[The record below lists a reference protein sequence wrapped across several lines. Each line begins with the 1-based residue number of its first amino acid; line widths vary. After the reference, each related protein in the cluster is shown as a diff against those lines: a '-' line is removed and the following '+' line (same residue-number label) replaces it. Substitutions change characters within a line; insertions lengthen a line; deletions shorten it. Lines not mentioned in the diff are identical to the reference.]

1 MKRKPEKVSA
11 IILAGGMSTRMGKC
25 KAELEWNGGSLIEHQ
40 VNKLRSLG
48 IDDIVISGY
57 PKPPEGTRFAADKY
71 LLKGPLGG
79 IHAGLLAA
87 ENAHCLV
94 ISVDTPLVPAETLSE
109 LIQAHLDGSAN
120 ITVLSHGD
128 KIEPLIAVYER
139 WLSGIAEQILQS
151 DNTSVRVLFRRAGI
165 SRFEYEGDEML
176 LCDCNTPEEFLGASR
191 HNLNIKK

>member
-11 IILAGGMSTRMGKC
+11 IILAGGMSSRMGKC

-94 ISVDTPLVPAETLSE
+94 LSVDTPLVPEETLSE

-151 DNTSVRVLFRRAGI
+151 DNTSVRVLLKRARTGLY
-165 SRFEYEGDEML
+165 EYKGDGEL
-176 LCDCNTPEEFLGASR
+176 LCDCNTPEDILSAQTCELTHG
-191 HNLNIKK
+191 

>member
-1 MKRKPEKVSA
+1 MKRKPEKISA
-11 IILAGGMSTRMGKC
+11 IILAGGMSSRMGKC
-25 KAELEWNGGSLIEHQ
+25 KAELDWNGTTLIEHQ
-40 VNKLRSLG
+40 VKKLRSLG

-57 PKPPEGTRFAADKY
+57 PKPIEGTCFAADKY

-87 ENAHCLV
+87 VNSHCLV
-94 ISVDTPLVPAETLSE
+94 LSVDTPLVPVETLYG
-109 LIQAHLDGSAN
+109 LIQAHIDGSAN

-139 WLSGIAEQILQS
+139 WLSSIAEQILQS

-165 SRFEYEGDEML
+165 SRFEFRGDEML
-176 LCDCNTPEEFLGASR
+176 LYDCNTPEEFDRAVQITQSLT
-191 HNLNIKK
+191 